1 MIRTIFS
8 SVVGSNG
15 NSSIGIGIGF
25 GIGTD
30 VIVGIRI
37 VNMMGV
43 FCRRGR

>member
-15 NSSIGIGIGF
+15 NSSIGIGI